1 MGLLFAPLKWFF
13 GMSLLLL
20 ALILAAWIIDW
31 VFVFKV
37 WPEGMVKLQSILEQD
52 LDRAARLGGSY
63 GELPG
68 VAAATANFLYALL
81 FEATGI
87 HGMGASFAQASPL
100 SIPDTI
106 VRNAYVANFEAIRVA
121 MIGTQLF
128 GVRLATL
135 VTALPLLA
143 VAYGAASV
151 DGLAVRAIRRARGGR
166 ESASLYHRAKHLQV
180 IVLVTSVAIGLLLP
194 LSMDPWH
201 IWVPAAVLVAV
212 LAHLQWAYYK
222 KHL

>member
-1 MGLLFAPLKWFF
+1 
-13 GMSLLLL
+13 
-20 ALILAAWIIDW
+20 
-31 VFVFKV
+31 
-37 WPEGMVKLQSILEQD
+37 
-52 LDRAARLGGSY
+52 
-63 GELPG
+63 
-68 VAAATANFLYALL
+68 
-81 FEATGI
+81 
-87 HGMGASFAQASPL
+87 MGASFAQASPL